1 VGANTGR
8 EGRGH
13 GHKTERGPFHRRYDH
28 EHALIGDSIHD
39 HQSGA
44 MAYAQ
49 SSEQKPAY
57 RVYRSDRADDYSWV
71 HDDGHVRLTATLH
84 KLFSSGYAMTSPEN
98 RNVAVLTEKG
108 REMVAVRG
116 SC

>member
-1 VGANTGR
+1 MT
-8 EGRGH
+8 
-13 GHKTERGPFHRRYDH
+13 
-28 EHALIGDSIHD
+28 IS
-39 HQSGA
+39 Q
-44 MAYAQ
+44 AQ
-49 SSEQKPAY
+49 WRTLNLLDTKPAY

-84 KLFSSGYAMTSPEN
+84 KLFSRGYAMTSPEN